1 MTTLMKKKRTKKT
14 PHAQA
19 TMTKQEK
26 QELKK
31 AVDAAYGCLSWVDYS
46 VDEYLREK
54 WAETEQ
60 ENNS

>member
-1 MTTLMKKKRTKKT
+1 
-14 PHAQA
+14 
-19 TMTKQEK
+19 MTKQEK